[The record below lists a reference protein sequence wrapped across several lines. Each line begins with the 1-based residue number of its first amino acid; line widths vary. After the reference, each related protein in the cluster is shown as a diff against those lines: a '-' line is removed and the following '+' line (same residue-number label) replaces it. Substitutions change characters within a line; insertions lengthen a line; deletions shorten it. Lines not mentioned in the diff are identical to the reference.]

1 MRIDVFVDGKSRSRN
16 EFVVPPKLGDLV
28 TVDEGLLVVDEVRH
42 DLTKN
47 RLQAWCSKRT
57 PIEPIVKQSD
67 AEPSKSTA
75 DHKEPPA
82 DDAAASEKQAESIPG
97 TSYRTRRR

>member
-16 EFVVPPKLGDLV
+16 EFVVPPKPGDLV
-28 TVDEGLLVVDEVRH
+28 NVDEGLLVVDEVRH

-57 PIEPIVKQSD
+57 PIEPIVKQS
-67 AEPSKSTA
+67 KSTA

-82 DDAAASEKQAESIPG
+82 DDAATSEKQAESIPG
-97 TSYRTRRR
+97 TSYGRTRRR